1 MGGPR
6 CPILTSEMPAQEACG
21 SQDCFSCQR
30 PFDRGQGGLAFSE
43 KVFTPLGVCCSSLDQ
58 QRVPGSLFGASLL
71 RPWIHEL
78 VPPVSLQSF
87 LEQRRFNAFL
97 RFTQFLVT
105 QEKTLVTNTAV
116 LSSVCCGRCCP
127 DVWNEGWV
135 QPGQRM
141 QQILQRLS
149 GSLLQMQPNEGN
161 SVLTAREQFFFI
173 TELALGKTSLLS
185 ASHLASS

>member
-1 MGGPR
+1 MAVRTVFLANVHSIVGREVLLSQRKCLLPWVFAVPLWTNRECQAR
-6 CPILTSEMPAQEACG
+6 CSGHRFC
-21 SQDCFSCQR
+21 
-30 PFDRGQGGLAFSE
+30 
-43 KVFTPLGVCCSSLDQ
+43 
-58 QRVPGSLFGASLL
+58 VPGSMS
-71 RPWIHEL
+71 WY
-78 VPPVSLQSF
+78 PVSLQSF